1 MNIEKNLIFLNGKDK
16 TEQIKYCKYN
26 SGKYQITFNNTDKVY
41 TYGHNSVQWFNNVI
55 EYDPEENIIYEENS
69 PISGVIKIIEFD
81 GQYVRVIFKNG
92 YNKLYSKSQIRIE
105 KSCLKSKISSS
116 CFDYLKKLSNCVS
129 ITTDDGISLL
139 SKQYNKLNKVSKES
153 VLAKYLEHSK
163 LKSYDEEVNLLFP
176 FGFNISQKEATKNA
190 FTSQISV
197 IEGPPGTGK
206 TQTILNII
214 ANAIFQGKT
223 VAVVSNNNSAT
234 ENVYEKLKKYNV
246 DFIAAF
252 LGNNNNKEKF
262 FENQDLSYPDMNE
275 WILDKDKIEE
285 LKSNLVNSQKK
296 LDEMLKIQ
304 NQVAILKEE
313 FSAISIEDE
322 HFKKYYKDEEKLS
335 YKYLFNQTSN
345 SIMKMLVEYK
355 YTLKEK
361 GYFLMKN
368 KIKNLIMYGIYTFKF
383 YDNSS
388 DYILDFLQN
397 KYYDLRIE
405 ELNKEISKL
414 NKQLDN
420 FNFDKYMKKYS
431 NTSMNLL
438 KAILAERHNGKKSRP
453 QFSKEDLWKNS
464 FINFISE
471 YPVILS
477 TTHSLRNCASEN
489 YLFDY
494 VIIDEASQV
503 DIVTGALA
511 LSCGKNAVIVGD
523 LKQLPNVV
531 SSDIENKTK
540 KIFDSYNLNAAYSY
554 FDNSLLSSIVK
565 LYSEIPKTLLKEHYR
580 CHPQIIGYCN
590 KKFYND
596 ELIILTD
603 SKSEDKPLVVYKTVK
618 GNHAR
623 KRINQR
629 QIDVIFKEVIPNQ
642 NIDIY
647 KESIGI
653 ISPYRPQADELK
665 KIIRNSNIEADTV
678 HKYQGRE
685 KDVIIITTVANETNE
700 FIDNPNLINVAVSR
714 AVNKLILV
722 VPDNDFDNEN
732 SNIGDLIKY
741 IQYNNLEIVN
751 SNINSVFDL
760 LYKCYFE
767 KLKEFLK
774 KNKKVSEFNSE
785 NLMNALLEKVLRE
798 EEFKNLDYALHYPLR
813 SLIQDTSKLIEDD
826 EYKFAMNNLTH
837 IDFLL
842 FNKMNKMPVLAI
854 EVDGY
859 AYHAENNKQLKRD
872 KMKDHILKTY
882 GIEILRF
889 STNGSDEENK
899 LRGKLRSLL
908 NANNIRYEEESM

>member
-1 MNIEKNLIFLNGKDK
+1 MNIEKNLIFLNCKDK
-16 TEQIKYCKYN
+16 TEQIKYCKYD
-26 SGKYQITFNNTDKVY
+26 SGKYKITFNNTDKVY
-41 TYGHNSVQWFNNVI
+41 TYGYNSVQWFNNVI

-69 PISGVIKIIEFD
+69 PISGVIKIIEFA

-105 KSCLKSKISSS
+105 KSCLKSKIASN

-139 SKQYNKLNKVSKES
+139 SKQYNKLNKVGKES
-153 VLAKYLEHSK
+153 VLAKYLEHNK

-313 FSAISIEDE
+313 LSAISIEYE
-322 HFKKYYKDEEKLS
+322 HFKKYYKNQDELL
-335 YKYLFNQTSN
+335 YKHLFNQNYN
-345 SIMKMLVEYK
+345 SIMKILVEYQ
-355 YTLKEK
+355 YIIKEK
-361 GYFLMKN
+361 GYFSFKN
-368 KIKNLIMYGIYTFKF
+368 KIKNLILYGIYNLKF

-388 DYILDFLQN
+388 DEIVDFFEN
-397 KYYDLRIE
+397 KYYNLKIE
-405 ELNKEISKL
+405 ELNKEIGKL
-414 NKQLDN
+414 EKQLDN

-438 KAILAERHNGKKSRP
+438 KAILAERHNGKEVRP

-464 FINFISE
+464 FINFIFE

-540 KIFDSYNLNAAYSY
+540 KIFDSYNINEAYSY

-565 LYSEIPKTLLKEHYR
+565 LYGEIPKTLLKEHYR

-642 NIDIY
+642 NTDIH

-653 ISPYRPQADELK
+653 ISPYRSQADELK
-665 KIIRNSNIEADTV
+665 KIIGSSNIEADTV

-685 KDVIIITTVANETNE
+685 KDVIIITTVANETNK

-760 LYKCYFE
+760 LYKCYSE

-785 NLMNALLEKVLRE
+785 NLMNALLEKILSE
-798 EEFKNLDYALHYPLR
+798 EEFKNLDYVLHYPLR

-872 KMKDHILKTY
+872 KMKNHILKTY

-899 LRGKLRSLL
+899 IREKLRSLL
-908 NANNIRYEEESM
+908 NVNNMRYEEESM

>member
-16 TEQIKYCKYN
+16 TEQIKYCKYD
-26 SGKYQITFNNTDKVY
+26 SGKYKITFNNTDKVY
-41 TYGHNSVQWFNNVI
+41 TYGYNSVQWFNNVI
-55 EYDPEENIIYEENS
+55 EYDAEENIIYEENS
-69 PISGVIKIIEFD
+69 PISGVIKIMEFD
-81 GQYVRVIFKNG
+81 GQYIRVIFKNG
-92 YNKLYSKSQIRIE
+92 YNKLYCKSQIRIE
-105 KSCLKSKISSS
+105 KSCLKSKISSN
-116 CFDYLKKLSNCVS
+116 CFDYLKKLSNYVS

-163 LKSYDEEVNLLFP
+163 LKFYDEEVNLLFP

-223 VAVVSNNNSAT
+223 VAIVSNNNSAT

-313 FSAISIEDE
+313 LSAISIEDE

-361 GYFLMKN
+361 GYFSLKN
-368 KIKNLIMYGIYTFKF
+368 KIKNFILYGIYTFKF
-383 YDNSS
+383 YYNSI
-388 DYILDFLQN
+388 DDIVDFLQN
-397 KYYDLRIE
+397 KYYDLKIE
-405 ELNKEISKL
+405 ELNKEIGRL
-414 NKQLDN
+414 EKQLDN

-431 NTSMNLL
+431 NTSMKLL
-438 KAILAERHNGKKSRP
+438 KAVLAERHNGKEVRP

-503 DIVTGALA
+503 DIVTGVLA

-665 KIIRNSNIEADTV
+665 KIIGNSNIEADTV

-685 KDVIIITTVANETNE
+685 KDVIIITTVANETNK

-774 KNKKVSEFNSE
+774 KSKKVSEFNSE

-798 EEFKNLDYALHYPLR
+798 EEFKCLDYALHYPLR

>member
-1 MNIEKNLIFLNGKDK
+1 MNIEKNLVFLNGKDK
-16 TEQIKYCKYN
+16 TEQIKYCKYD
-26 SGKYQITFNNTDKVY
+26 SGKYKITFNNTDKVY
-41 TYGHNSVQWFNNVI
+41 TYGYNSVQWFNNVI
-55 EYDPEENIIYEENS
+55 EYAPEDNIIYEENS

-81 GQYVRVIFKNG
+81 GQYIRVIFKNG

-163 LKSYDEEVNLLFP
+163 LKFYDEEVNLLFP

-190 FTSQISV
+190 FISQISV

-262 FENQDLSYPDMNE
+262 FENQNLSYPDMND
-275 WILDKDKIEE
+275 WILDRDKIEE

-313 FSAISIEDE
+313 LSAISIEYE
-322 HFKKYYKDEEKLS
+322 HFKKYYKNQDELL
-335 YKYLFNQTSN
+335 YKHLFNQNYN
-345 SIMKMLVEYK
+345 SIMKILVEYQ
-355 YTLKEK
+355 YIIKEK
-361 GYFLMKN
+361 GYFSFKN
-368 KIKNLIMYGIYTFKF
+368 KIKNLILYGIYNLKF

-388 DYILDFLQN
+388 DDIVDFFEN
-397 KYYDLRIE
+397 KYYNLKIE
-405 ELNKEISKL
+405 ELNKEIGKL
-414 NKQLDN
+414 EEQLGN

-431 NTSMNLL
+431 NISMNLL
-438 KAILAERHNGKKSRP
+438 KAILAERHKGKEARP
-453 QFSKEDLWKNS
+453 QFYKDDLWKNS

-665 KIIRNSNIEADTV
+665 KIIGNSNIEADTV

-685 KDVIIITTVANETNE
+685 KDVIIITTVANETNK

-714 AVNKLILV
+714 AVNKLILI

-785 NLMNALLEKVLRE
+785 NLMNALLEKVLSE

-899 LRGKLRSLL
+899 IREKLRNLL
-908 NANNIRYEEESM
+908 NVNNSRYEEESM